1 MHATPEAV
9 SLLKPLADFYV
20 GRRLPRFRFIEA
32 ARIPRI
38 YRELLDHPN
47 DMTSTLQRFHR
58 EEIRVHVLE
67 SRHRGNCYQRK
78 VLLVTRDTRR
88 TVEFGAIE
96 IFLEHFP
103 LPAQQEIFRAEM
115 PLGSILRSFRIV
127 YKSKPQGFFEI
138 DSDDITN
145 AALSL
150 PHSRTL
156 YGRCNEITNTKGHV
170 LAEIVEIL
178 PPLIEGR
185 KGV

>member
-20 GRRLPRFRFIEA
+20 GGALPEFRFIEPT
-32 ARIPRI
+32 RIPRI
-38 YRELLDHPN
+38 ARELLDHSN

-58 EEIRVHVLE
+58 EEIRVYVLE
-67 SRHRGNCYQRK
+67 SRQRGNCYQRK
-78 VLLVTRDTRR
+78 VILITRETRR

-115 PLGSILRSFRIV
+115 PLGAILRSFRIV
-127 YKSKPQGFFEI
+127 YKSKPQAFFEI
-138 DSDDITN
+138 DSDDIMN

-156 YGRCNEITNTKGHV
+156 YGRCNEITNTQGHV

-178 PPLIEGR
+178 PPLREDR
-185 KGV
+185 KDV